1 MVSDEAVPVGATDS
15 DELVVVTDGHESVS
29 DVKAVSTQS
38 GVILDTPVSPVVL
51 IIRSG
56 AEAGVKR
63 E

>member
-1 MVSDEAVPVGATDS
+1 VSDEAVPIGVTDS
-15 DELVVVTDGHESVS
+15 DELVVVTDGHESVG
-29 DVKAVSTQS
+29 DVKAVSIQL

-51 IIRSG
+51 IIRRG